1 MAAKRYGLFFLPFA
15 PLVLSSLYFSAVPK
29 NSPLF
34 DWMLAVIVPGTIAAA
49 AAIAAA
55 IATARRR
62 DAFYDKFVGTR
73 VIQASRLA

>member
-15 PLVLSSLYFSAVPK
+15 PLVLSSLYFSAVP